1 MRLKEDQDSSRMA
14 AKEDEGKCLS
24 SLFLVCFGVFLFGVV
39 CFGFFYVWG
48 GWVVVA
54 CCWVFF
60 FLFFLNRALSTPLS

>member
-48 GWVVVA
+48 GVGG
-54 CCWVFF
+54 CGLLLGFF
-60 FLFFLNRALSTPLS
+60 FPFLS